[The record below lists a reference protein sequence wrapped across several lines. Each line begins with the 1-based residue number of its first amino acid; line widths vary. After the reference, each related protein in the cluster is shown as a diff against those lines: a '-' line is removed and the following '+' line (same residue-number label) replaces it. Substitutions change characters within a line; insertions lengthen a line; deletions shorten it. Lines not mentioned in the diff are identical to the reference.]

1 MNIVI
6 LRVTTK
12 NILPKSENKE
22 EIKYLNSSI
31 SFKEIKF
38 IINKLS
44 YKENSTPHGYM
55 LVNSI
60 NHIRNSAHPTQIL
73 PENRGEIDPSRII
86 L

>member
-6 LRVTTK
+6 LRVITK
-12 NILPKSENKE
+12 KILPKSENKE
-22 EIKYLNSSI
+22 EIQYLNSSI
-31 SFKEIKF
+31 SFKGVKF
-38 IINKLS
+38 IINKLP

-60 NHIRNSAHPTQIL
+60 KHIRNSANSTQIL
-73 PENRGEIDPSRII
+73 PENRGEIDSSQII